1 MAQGILVTEYAD
13 DITIAAKASV
23 AADCVR
29 LVQTGLNLLCDHLNE
44 LELIISIQK
53 TKAMTFSN
61 KLRVDKPDIFINN
74 ETIKYTQEFTF
85 LGIQFDA
92 PHLNWKSHISKIC

>member
-1 MAQGILVTEYAD
+1 MAQGTLVTEYAD
-13 DITIAAKASV
+13 DIAIAAKASS
-23 AADCVR
+23 ADDCVR

-44 LELIISIQK
+44 LGLIISIQN
-53 TKAMTFSN
+53 TKAITFTN